1 MKYFR
6 TFCRMAI
13 LTVFALVITLPYF
26 PVNSG
31 QEKAK
36 DSDSSVIKGTRLSAE
51 LVDDDL
57 FNLGDTIAIKLKL
70 ENTGKSP
77 VYMHRQLGFGAGGFR
92 ITMVDANNDW
102 VPPKFIRESF
112 PTPAVSKEDLQ
123 VIEPGKA
130 IEQRIEILLD
140 HYEVGAGD
148 YTLKIAY
155 VSPVKPDAVPRGLI
169 ELSSEDGKLQAKPIR
184 FKILV
189 PAKPQKQ

>member
-77 VYMHRQLGFGAGGFR
+77 VYMHKQLGFGAGGFR
-92 ITMVDANNDW
+92 ITMVMRTMIGFLRN
-102 VPPKFIRESF
+102 
-112 PTPAVSKEDLQ
+112 
-123 VIEPGKA
+123 
-130 IEQRIEILLD
+130 
-140 HYEVGAGD
+140 
-148 YTLKIAY
+148 
-155 VSPVKPDAVPRGLI
+155 
-169 ELSSEDGKLQAKPIR
+169 SSENRFPLRRSAKRIC
-184 FKILV
+184 K
-189 PAKPQKQ
+189 